1 MKKPIYRWTITHPK
15 HGTAKATGPDK
26 LAAVTAAAK
35 KWRVPWTSIARE
47 CDFDKGELVEEAE
60 R

>member
-1 MKKPIYRWTITHPK
+1 MNKHIFHWTVSHPK
-15 HGTAKATGPDK
+15 HGAESVVGADK

-47 CDFDKGELVEEAE
+47 CDFDKGGLVEEAK